1 VGAADLWDM
10 FLDESRLLL
19 DRLRDDAR
27 AVAAGGAG
35 LGVAVRELS
44 SGLQVLASSAG
55 LVGVAEIAGAA
66 GAASRVAA
74 AIQGGHLDPS
84 GGPGAALA
92 ETVDRLADAVLFL
105 SRPDKSG
112 ARLEGS
118 ALPGLQGRLEALVP
132 LRRSVAPPVASP
144 PSPPGDEDS
153 TWVPQV
159 DEDMIDPFID
169 ECTERLEGLAGK
181 LLALEESP
189 HDASLVNEIFRD
201 LHTVKGSSGF
211 VGLRRMNRLAHAAED
226 LVGKVRQGTQVA
238 DRGVVDAL
246 LGALDGL
253 RAILERAVRRAA
265 IDVPIDEAIARLR
278 APGSAGRAAARPTA
292 GGEDRASMVPG
303 APGDGRG
310 AGGAG
315 TGGAAGGKALR
326 VDFAKLDL
334 LMNLVGELVLGKAR
348 VHSGLQNL
356 EGLSREIEAQRRTAR
371 RASQPGATSDK
382 RSDLRDIADEL
393 GRVKRVFEELG
404 HELDDAAT
412 RIDFVSGE
420 LRDQVMKL
428 RMVPIGRVFSKYRRT
443 VRELAL
449 GLGKKVQL
457 QVEGAETELDK
468 VLVEEL
474 DEPLTHLVR
483 NAIDH
488 GLELPDV
495 RKKAGKPEV
504 GTLTLRASSRGNQIV
519 VSVEEDG
526 AGIDPERVKRKA
538 VEKGILSETE
548 AEDLD
553 ERRALELIFRPGF
566 STAAAVTD
574 MSGRGV
580 GMDAVRETVSRL
592 KGTIEV
598 RSEVGR
604 GTRVILR
611 LPLTLAIIKVLLVRA
626 GGEVFALPIDVISRT
641 IAARPEAVRSLTSR
655 TMLHDRERDIPLVD
669 LRDVLGLGR
678 SPGDGDTVHVAL
690 AEVAGETYGLVC
702 DGLLGQQEIVIKSM
716 GDLLQEVPGAA
727 GATLLGDRCVIILD
741 IPAIVAMARGV
752 APTSSRASM
761 LPPGGP
767 SAHPAGAAE
776 GAGLREVLLVED
788 SDTIR
793 EGMKRL
799 LEEAGY
805 RVTEARDGAEGF
817 ALAMAKKPPFA
828 LVSTDVMMPNVDGY
842 ELTRRLR
849 ETREYHEVPIVMVT
863 SRAEK
868 IDRIRG
874 FDVGVDEYIV
884 KPLDRSELLRAVR
897 KFLGQ

>member
-1 VGAADLWDM
+1 MTVGAADLWEL
-10 FLDESRLLL
+10 FLEESRVAL

-27 AVAAGGAG
+27 AVAVGGSG
-35 LGVAVRELS
+35 LAPAVRELA
-44 SGLQVLASSAG
+44 SGLQVLASSAS
-55 LVGVAEIAGAA
+55 LVGVAEIAGTAA
-66 GAASRVAA
+66 AAARVAA
-74 AIQGGHLDPS
+74 EIQAGHLAPA

-92 ETVDRLADAVLFL
+92 ETIDRLSDSILFL

-118 ALPGLQGRLEALVP
+118 ALPSLQERLEALVP
-132 LRRSVAPPVASP
+132 LRRSVPPPAAAPTSF
-144 PSPPGDEDS
+144 GEDDTS
-153 TWVPQV
+153 WVPQV

-226 LVGKVRQGTQVA
+226 LVGKVRQGTQA
-238 DRGVVDAL
+238 PDRGVVDAL

-253 RAILERAVRRAA
+253 RAILERAVRRAP
-265 IDVPIDEAIARLR
+265 IDVPIDDAIARLR
-278 APGSAGRAAARPTA
+278 APGAAGRPAPRAEERTSVPPAAA
-292 GGEDRASMVPG
+292 GEA
-303 APGDGRG
+303 RG
-310 AGGAG
+310 PA
-315 TGGAAGGKALR
+315 AAGGKALR

-348 VHSGLQNL
+348 VHTGLQNL
-356 EGLSREIEAQRRTAR
+356 EGLAREIEAQRRSAR
-371 RASQPGATSDK
+371 RASQPGATTDK
-382 RSDLRDIADEL
+382 RHELRELADEL

-428 RMVPIGRVFSKYRRT
+428 RMVPIGRVFTKYRRT

-457 QVEGAETELDK
+457 HVEGAETELDK

-495 RKKAGKPEV
+495 RKQAGKPEV
-504 GTLTLRASSRGNQIV
+504 GTLTLRASSRGNQII

-526 AGIDPERVKRKA
+526 AGIDPARVKRKA
-538 VEKGILSETE
+538 VEKGILSEAE

-598 RSEVGR
+598 RSEIGQ

-626 GGEVFALPIDVISRT
+626 GGEVFALPIDVVSRT
-641 IAARPEAVRSLTSR
+641 IAAPRDAVRALANR
-655 TMLHDRERDIPLVD
+655 TVLHDRERDIPLVD
-669 LRDVLGLGR
+669 LREVLGLGQG
-678 SPGDGDTVHVAL
+678 PEDDGTVHVAL
-690 AEVAGETYGLVC
+690 AEIAGETYGLVC
-702 DGLLGQQEIVIKSM
+702 DMLLGQQEIVIKSM
-716 GDLLQEVPGAA
+716 GDVLQEVPGAA

-752 APTSSRASM
+752 SPSSRGSI
-761 LPPGGP
+761 PPGGAGVGRIGGP
-767 SAHPAGAAE
+767 EAPGAAS
-776 GAGLREVLLVED
+776 AAPEVLLVED

-799 LEEAGY
+799 LEQAGY

-817 ALAMAKKPPFA
+817 ALAMAHKPPFA

>member
-1 VGAADLWDM
+1 VSGPVGAADLWEL
-10 FLDESRLLL
+10 FLEESRVLL
-19 DRLRDDAR
+19 DRMRDGAR
-27 AVAAGGAG
+27 AVAVGGAG
-35 LGVAVRELS
+35 LGPAVRELA

-66 GAASRVAA
+66 AAASRVAA
-74 AIQGGHLDPS
+74 EIQAGHLDPA

-92 ETVDRLADAVLFL
+92 ETIDRLSDSVLFL

-118 ALPGLQGRLEALVP
+118 ALPSLQERLEALVP
-132 LRRSVAPPVASP
+132 LRRSVPPPAAAPST
-144 PSPPGDEDS
+144 SSGEDDTS
-153 TWVPQV
+153 WVPQV
-159 DEDMIDPFID
+159 DEDMVDPFID

-226 LVGKVRQGTQVA
+226 LVGKVRQGTQA
-238 DRGVVDAL
+238 PDRGVVDAL
-246 LGALDGL
+246 LGALDAL
-253 RAILERAVRRAA
+253 RAILERAVRRAP
-265 IDVPIDEAIARLR
+265 IDVPIDEVIARLR
-278 APGSAGRAAARPTA
+278 APGSAGRAAVRA
-292 GGEDRASMVPG
+292 EDRGSMPPV
-303 APGDGRG
+303 AVGDGRG
-310 AGGAG
+310 AGAG
-315 TGGAAGGKALR
+315 PAAAGGKALR

-348 VHSGLQNL
+348 VHTGLQNL
-356 EGLSREIEAQRRTAR
+356 EGLTREIEAQRRSAR
-371 RASQPGATSDK
+371 RAAQPGATTDK
-382 RSDLRDIADEL
+382 RHELREIADEL

-412 RIDFVSGE
+412 RIDFVSDE

-488 GLELPDV
+488 GLELPEV

-504 GTLTLRASSRGNQIV
+504 GTLTLRASSRGNQII

-526 AGIDPERVKRKA
+526 AGIDPARVKRKA
-538 VEKGILSETE
+538 VENGILSETE

-598 RSEVGR
+598 RSEVGH

-626 GGEVFALPIDVISRT
+626 GGEVFALPIDVVSRT
-641 IAARPEAVRSLTSR
+641 IAARREAVRALANR
-655 TMLHDRERDIPLVD
+655 TVLHDRERDIPLVD
-669 LRDVLGLGR
+669 LREVLGLGHAH
-678 SPGDGDTVHVAL
+678 DDDETVHVAL
-690 AEVAGETYGLVC
+690 AEIAGETYGLVC
-702 DGLLGQQEIVIKSM
+702 DMLLGQQEIVIKSM
-716 GDLLQEVPGAA
+716 GDVLQEVPGAA

-752 APTSSRASM
+752 GPSSRASVA
-761 LPPGGP
+761 PGG
-767 SAHPAGAAE
+767 AGARALGP
-776 GAGLREVLLVED
+776 GAAGEAAALPEVLLVED

-799 LEEAGY
+799 LEQAGY

-817 ALAMAKKPPFA
+817 ALAMAHKPPFA